1 MGQGL
6 LPKTLLNISTEKI
19 LNKDRLVEKLNKA
32 NVRAVA
38 RLITLIENESLVAEE
53 ILKRVWKDTGKS
65 YIIGITGPPGAG
77 KSTIVDSLAKFIVD
91 KGKKV
96 GVLAVDPTSPFSG
109 GAVLGDRLRM
119 TGAQSSGIFI
129 RSVASRGHL
138 GGLAATTRLLIN
150 AVELLGNDFTIVET
164 VGAGQGD
171 VEIVQ
176 ISDTTIVVEVPGLG
190 DEVQAQKAGILEIGD
205 ILVVNKSDRPGS
217 DRLAKEL
224 QMMLSLGDNK
234 DWESPIVT
242 TTATTGEGIDELWD
256 KIKEHQEYLGKV
268 KFEDK
273 RLEKLK
279 YELENQISQK
289 LFTKKIVEIGDSE
302 ITRTSRDILN
312 RKIDPFTAVDSIIK
326 E

>member
-1 MGQGL
+1 M
-6 LPKTLLNISTEKI
+6 
-19 LNKDRLVEKLNKA
+19 NKERFLDNLRKA
-32 NVRAVA
+32 DVRSVA
-38 RLITLIENESLVAEE
+38 KLITLIENEDSVAEE
-53 ILKRVWKDTGKS
+53 ILKEIWKDTGKS

-77 KSTIVDSLAKFIVD
+77 KSTIVDSLAKFLIE
-91 KGKKV
+91 KGKSV
-96 GVLAVDPTSPFSG
+96 GILAVDPTSPFSG

-119 TGAQSSGIFI
+119 SSAQTTGIFI

-138 GGLAATTRLLIN
+138 GGLASTTRLLIN
-150 AVELLGNDFTIVET
+150 AVELLGNDYTIVET

-176 ISDTTIVVEVPGLG
+176 ISDTTVVVEVPGLG

-205 ILVVNKSDRPGS
+205 VLVVNKSDRPGS

-224 QMMLSLGDNK
+224 QMMLSLGEEK
-234 DWESPIVT
+234 EWKTPIVS
-242 TTATTGEGIDELWD
+242 TTATTGEGIDELW
-256 KIKEHQEYLGKV
+256 KGIKTHQQFLGND
-268 KFEDK
+268 KFEEK

-289 LFTKKIVEIGDSE
+289 LFTKKIIEIGDDE
-302 ITRTSRDILN
+302 ITKTSKAILD
-312 RKIDPFTAVDSIIK
+312 RKIDPFTAVDNIIK

>member
-1 MGQGL
+1 M
-6 LPKTLLNISTEKI
+6 
-19 LNKDRLVEKLNKA
+19 NKEHFLEKLLKSDI
-32 NVRAVA
+32 RSVA
-38 RLITLIENESLVAEE
+38 RLITLIENEDPIAESL
-53 ILKRVWKDTGKS
+53 LKDVWKKTGNS

-77 KSTIVDSLAKFIVD
+77 KSTLVDSLAKFLSD
-91 KGKKV
+91 KGKRI
-96 GVLAVDPTSPFSG
+96 GILAVDPTSPYSG

-119 TGAQSSGIFI
+119 SNAQTSGIFI

-150 AVELLGNDFTIVET
+150 AVELLENDITIVET

-205 ILVVNKSDRPGS
+205 ILVVNKCDRPGA
-217 DRLAKEL
+217 DRLAQEL
-224 QMMLSLGDNK
+224 QMMLSLGEEK
-234 DWESPIVT
+234 EWKTPIVS
-242 TTATTGEGIDELWD
+242 TTATTGEGIHELW
-256 KIKEHQEYLGKV
+256 KEIKQHQDFLGKE
-268 KFEDK
+268 KFDK
-273 RLEKLK
+273 KRIEKIK

-289 LFTKKIVEIGDSE
+289 LFSKKIIEIGDEE
-302 ITRTSRDILN
+302 INKASKAILN
-312 RKIDPFTAVDSIIK
+312 RKIDPFTAVDNIIK

>member
-1 MGQGL
+1 M
-6 LPKTLLNISTEKI
+6 
-19 LNKDRLVEKLNKA
+19 NKDRLVEKLNKA

-176 ISDTTIVVEVPGLG
+176 ISDTTIVVVVPGLG

-234 DWESPIVT
+234 NWESPIVT

>member
-1 MGQGL
+1 MDRDHQL
-6 LPKTLLNISTEKI
+6 KTLSSILTEKI
-19 LNKDRLVEKLNKA
+19 LNKERLIEKLSEA

-38 RLITLIENESLVAEE
+38 RLITLIENENPLSEE
-53 ILKRVWKDTGKS
+53 ILKKVWKETGKS

-77 KSTIVDSLAKFIVD
+77 KSTIVDSLAKFLVE

-150 AVELLGNDFTIVET
+150 AIELLGNDYTIVET

-217 DRLAKEL
+217 DRLAREL
-224 QMMLSLGDNK
+224 QMMLSLGDKK
-234 DWESPIVT
+234 DWESPIIS
-242 TTATTGEGIDELWD
+242 TTATKGEGIDELWGEI
-256 KIKEHQEYLGKV
+256 KKHKEHLGKE

-289 LFTKKIVEIGDSE
+289 LFIKKIVEIGDDE
-302 ITRTSRDILN
+302 ITKTSKNILN
-312 RKIDPFTAVDSIIK
+312 RKIDPFTAVDNIIK

>member
-1 MGQGL
+1 M
-6 LPKTLLNISTEKI
+6 
-19 LNKDRLVEKLNKA
+19 NKEQFLEKLKKSDI
-32 NVRAVA
+32 RSVA
-38 RLITLIENESLVAEE
+38 KLITLIENEDSLAEE
-53 ILKRVWKDTGKS
+53 VLKEIWKGTGKS

-77 KSTIVDSLAKFIVD
+77 KSTIVDCLAKFLVD
-91 KGKKV
+91 KGKSV
-96 GVLAVDPTSPFSG
+96 GILAIDPTSPFSG

-119 TGAQSSGIFI
+119 SGAQNSGIFI

-150 AVELLGNDFTIVET
+150 AVELLGNDYTIVET

-205 ILVVNKSDRPGS
+205 LLVVNKSDRPGS

-224 QMMLSLGDNK
+224 QMMLSLGEEK
-234 DWESPIVT
+234 DWKTPIVSM
-242 TTATTGEGIDELWD
+242 TATTGEGIDELW
-256 KIKEHQEYLGKV
+256 KEIKNHQNFLGKER
-268 KFEDK
+268 FENR

-289 LFTKKIVEIGDSE
+289 LFTKKIIEIGDDE
-302 ITRTSRDILN
+302 ITKTSKDILN
-312 RKIDPFTAVDSIIK
+312 RKIDPFTAVDNIIK

>member
-1 MGQGL
+1 MNKQNL
-6 LPKTLLNISTEKI
+6 L
-19 LNKDRLVEKLNKA
+19 EKLKKSDI
-32 NVRAVA
+32 RAVA
-38 RLITLIENESLVAEE
+38 RLITLIENEDPIAESV
-53 ILKRVWKDTGKS
+53 LKEVWKKTGNS

-77 KSTIVDSLAKFIVD
+77 KSTIVDSLAKHLSEN
-91 KGKKV
+91 GKSV
-96 GVLAVDPTSPFSG
+96 SILAVDPTSPFSG

-119 TGAQSSGIFI
+119 SSAQTSGIFI

-150 AVELLGNDFTIVET
+150 AVELLGNDYTIVET

-176 ISDTTIVVEVPGLG
+176 ISDSTIVVEVPGLG

-217 DRLAKEL
+217 DRVAREL
-224 QMMLSLGDNK
+224 QMMLSLGKEK
-234 DWESPIVT
+234 DWKTPIVS
-242 TTATTGEGIDELWD
+242 TTASTGEGIEDLWK
-256 KIKEHQEYLGKV
+256 KIEEHQDYLGK
-268 KFEDK
+268 DK
-273 RLEKLK
+273 LQEQRLGKLK

-289 LFTKKIVEIGDSE
+289 LFTKKIIEIGDNE
-302 ITRTSRDILN
+302 ITKTSKNILDRN
-312 RKIDPFTAVDSIIK
+312 IDPFTAVDNIIK